1 MQVKGQTEP
10 KTEEEEK
17 EEDEEEVRPPM
28 DLFKAIFA
36 SSSDEKSS
44 SSSEEDSEEDEV
56 APPTS
61 EPIPSSAETLNPPIS
76 AQITPA
82 PDISKVP
89 GIFWRK
95 GVPQKSFIDSNV
107 IVKLSYSFID
117 CFLFPSDLKHLTVQS
132 KPSAE
137 TTTAQN
143 TPSSSHSA
151 PDKSQGLDEEEFGPR
166 LPPPGES
173 L

>member
-1 MQVKGQTEP
+1 MEINLKLKYFTAKLQCNNRTFMQANVAQSDGKQTEQ

-44 SSSEEDSEEDEV
+44 SSSEEDSEEEEEV

-61 EPIPSSAETLNPPIS
+61 EPIQSSAETLNPPVS

-82 PDISKVP
+82 PDISRLT
-89 GIFWRK
+89 GI
-95 GVPQKSFIDSNV
+95 I
-107 IVKLSYSFID
+107 
-117 CFLFPSDLKHLTVQS
+117 
-132 KPSAE
+132 
-137 TTTAQN
+137 
-143 TPSSSHSA
+143 
-151 PDKSQGLDEEEFGPR
+151 
-166 LPPPGES
+166 
-173 L
+173 